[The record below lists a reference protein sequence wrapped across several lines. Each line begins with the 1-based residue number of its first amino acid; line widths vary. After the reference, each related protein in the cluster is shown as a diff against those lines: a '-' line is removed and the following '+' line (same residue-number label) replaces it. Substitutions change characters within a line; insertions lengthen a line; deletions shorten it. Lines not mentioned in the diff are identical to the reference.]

1 MISETYKLKNEYIR
15 SNDKAKDK
23 IVLCHS
29 YSYGLE
35 HIEGW
40 KHRDK
45 SKNYSITPF
54 SIGSDGEVYQH
65 FAPRLTHNLISEQVD
80 PSIIGITLVN
90 IGPLTL
96 NPFNGTFN
104 NWLYDVHRGE
114 DLVSKEWR
122 GYHYWEAYTLAQETS
137 VYQLVTYLLSEYNI
151 PKYIIPHNTKLDNA
165 EYTEGVLYRSNFN
178 KNYLDLSPAWDY
190 DGFKNKFEKTH
201 EDGTTINK

>member
-1 MISETYKLKNEYIR
+1 MITEQYELKNDYIR
-15 SNDKAKDK
+15 SHDKVKDK

-29 YSYGLE
+29 YSYDTD

-40 KHRDK
+40 NNR
-45 SKNYSITPF
+45 SKGNLYSITPF
-54 SIGSDGEVYQH
+54 SVGRDGEVYQH
-65 FAPRLTHNLISEQVD
+65 FNPCLTHSLISDRVD

-96 NPFNGTFN
+96 NPYNGSFN
-104 NWLYDVHRGE
+104 NWLYDVHHGDE
-114 DLVSKEWR
+114 LVSKEWR
-122 GYHYWEAYTLAQETS
+122 GYHYWEAYTSEQQTS
-137 VYQLVTYLLSEYNI
+137 VFQLVTYLLSEYNI
-151 PKYIIPHNTKLDNA
+151 AKYIVPHNTKVDNA

-201 EDGTTINK
+201 EDGSTVNK